1 METAVA
7 ITLIVA
13 LAIVGVIEII
23 FLIGGNDEKGRNINF
38 KRYGTNY

>member
-23 FLIGGNDEKGRNINF
+23 FNRRK
-38 KRYGTNY
+38 